1 MGDDTVSWRQIT
13 CFSMAWASR
22 HHWDTMNL
30 SWAFQMSSTI
40 EYPVSTGLCALGM
53 IIYPLGK
60 V

>member
-22 HHWDTMNL
+22 HHWDKMNS
-30 SWAFQMSSTI
+30 SWAFRMSSSI
-40 EYPVSTGLCALGM
+40 EYPVSTGLCALGSDHL
-53 IIYPLGK
+53 PLGK